1 MNRQA
6 QSAVLFL
13 LGASLLH
20 AATTDLYLRYVKQG
34 LRPLVL
40 VAGAVL
46 IAAAVATVWYE
57 RKRARRQKQHTADHA
72 AGHESHESHQ
82 AHGSQAHDGHE
93 AHDGHKAHDGHDSHE
108 GHEAHDGHK
117 AHDGHDSH
125 EGHEAHDGHD
135 SHEGQEA
142 RDSHEVHD
150 GHEAR
155 DSHEAHEDHS
165 HREPRISW
173 LLVLPLLALILVA
186 PPALGSYSATRTGTA
201 LQEPLAYPALPAA
214 DPLSLSLVDY
224 AGRAVYD
231 HGRTL
236 RHRQV
241 QLTGFLALDR
251 DGTPY
256 LVRMALNC
264 CAADAQP
271 VKVALTGQVP
281 PVLQPDTWLRVTGT
295 YVPRRAEDPVNG
307 GPIPFIQVT
316 AAKPVAAPTDPYD
329 ESWNS

>member
-20 AATTDLYLRYVKQG
+20 AGSTDLYLRYVKQG

-40 VAGAVL
+40 VSGAVL

-57 RKRARRQKQHTADHA
+57 RKRARRHRQSAEKPGVAKPSHTHP
-72 AGHESHESHQ
+72 ESP
-82 AHGSQAHDGHE
+82 AHPEPHTHSQPHP
-93 AHDGHKAHDGHDSHE
+93 
-108 GHEAHDGHK
+108 
-117 AHDGHDSH
+117 
-125 EGHEAHDGHD
+125 
-135 SHEGQEA
+135 
-142 RDSHEVHD
+142 
-150 GHEAR
+150 
-155 DSHEAHEDHS
+155 
-165 HREPRISW
+165 EPRVAW
-173 LLVLPLLALILVA
+173 LLVLPVLALILVA

-201 LQEPLAYPALPAA
+201 LQEPLAQPALPAA
-214 DPLSLSLVDY
+214 DPLPLSVVDY

-236 RHRQV
+236 QGRRV

-251 DGTPY
+251 DGTAY
-256 LVRMALNC
+256 LVRMTLNC

-295 YVPRRAEDPVNG
+295 YTPRRAEDPVNG
-307 GPIPFIQVT
+307 RPIPYLEVT
-316 AAKPVAAPTDPYD
+316 RAEPVPEPADPYD
-329 ESWNS
+329 ESWSS

>member
-20 AATTDLYLRYVKQG
+20 AGSTDLYLRYVKQG

-40 VAGAVL
+40 ASGAVL

-57 RKRARRQKQHTADHA
+57 RKRARRQKQTDH
-72 AGHESHESHQ
+72 Q
-82 AHGSQAHDGHE
+82 
-93 AHDGHKAHDGHDSHE
+93 DSH
-108 GHEAHDGHK
+108 AHPH
-117 AHDGHDSH
+117 H
-125 EGHEAHDGHD
+125 
-135 SHEGQEA
+135 
-142 RDSHEVHD
+142 
-150 GHEAR
+150 
-155 DSHEAHEDHS
+155 
-165 HREPRISW
+165 EPRISW
-173 LLVLPLLALILVA
+173 LLVLPLFALILVA

-214 DPLSLSLVDY
+214 DPLPLSVVDY
-224 AGRAVYD
+224 AGRAAYD

-236 RHRQV
+236 RDRRI

-271 VKVALTGQVP
+271 VKVALTGDVP
-281 PVLQPDTWLRVTGT
+281 PVLQPDTWLRITGT
-295 YVPRRAEDPVNG
+295 YTPRRAKDPVNG
-307 GPIPFIQVT
+307 GPIPFIEVT
-316 AAKPVAAPTDPYD
+316 EAKPVAAPKDPYD
-329 ESWNS
+329 ESWNN

>member
-40 VAGAVL
+40 VSGAVL

-57 RKRARRQKQHTADHA
+57 RKRARSREKTH
-72 AGHESHESHQ
+72 
-82 AHGSQAHDGHE
+82 
-93 AHDGHKAHDGHDSHE
+93 
-108 GHEAHDGHK
+108 
-117 AHDGHDSH
+117 
-125 EGHEAHDGHD
+125 
-135 SHEGQEA
+135 
-142 RDSHEVHD
+142 VHP
-150 GHEAR
+150 
-155 DSHEAHEDHS
+155 
-165 HREPRISW
+165 EPRVAW

-214 DPLSLSLVDY
+214 DPLPLNLVDY

-236 RHRQV
+236 TGRQV
-241 QLTGFLALDR
+241 QLTGFLALDH

-271 VKVALTGQVP
+271 VKVALTGEVP

-295 YVPRRAEDPVNG
+295 YTARRAEDPVNG
-307 GPIPFIQVT
+307 GPIPFIEVT
-316 AAKPVAAPTDPYD
+316 EAKPVPEPTDPYD